1 MELVD
6 REKACQEILATRKYI
21 EGPPENAQ
29 DNWILQYLK
38 ERLHKKMNESYEIW
52 KEVFKSKHGEDSN
65 GWRGVFAQKW
75 ENLKG
80 VTIAPVK
87 NRKIYQR
94 EIDLINSC
102 QLKTIWQKE
111 ILLAMVCYFKFT
123 GKQKISDFGL
133 GDYAKYVGKYSC
145 DIKPSSANDILSESL
160 RVGLFKQNKVEQFDS
175 ICGERYCM
183 SIYEFEDKRKEG
195 DTVCFEIWN
204 AYDVIKYGGWFDTR
218 AVCEKCGS
226 IFYLSAK
233 SRLNLC
239 EECKNSGFLM
249 RHKLSNK
256 RWYNNSDRFRGKDK
270 F

>member
-21 EGPPENAQ
+21 EGPSENAQ

-38 ERLHKKMNESYEIW
+38 ERLRKNMNESYEIW

-123 GKQKISDFGL
+123 GKNQ
-133 GDYAKYVGKYSC
+133 VGNIFVDELVKYSKKAPAC
-145 DIKPSSANDILSESL
+145 TTPFMANDIVKESV
-160 RVGLFKQNKVEQFDS
+160 RVGLFKKIEKEQWDNEE
-175 ICGERYCM
+175 GVLYKTTV
-183 SIYEFEDKRKEG
+183 YEFENKKQSD
-195 DTVCFEIWN
+195 DIISFEIWN
-204 AYDVIKYGGWFDTR
+204 AYDVSKYSGWFDSKL
-218 AVCEKCGS
+218 VCEKCGKEFVGNCRTQRTICKDCWKAERKS
-226 IFYLSAK
+226 KIAAAAK
-233 SRLNLC
+233 LC
-239 EECKNSGFLM
+239 M
-249 RHKLSNK
+249 RNK
-256 RWYNNSDRFRGKDK
+256 K
-270 F
+270 FKQQS